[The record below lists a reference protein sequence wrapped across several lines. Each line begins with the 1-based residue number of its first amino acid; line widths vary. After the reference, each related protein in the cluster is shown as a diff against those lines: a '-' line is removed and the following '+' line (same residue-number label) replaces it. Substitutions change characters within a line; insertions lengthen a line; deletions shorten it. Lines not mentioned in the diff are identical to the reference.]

1 MPDRSAPRPRT
12 RRVPSR
18 ATARALVARAAQPI
32 QAFLATEAAGGALL
46 LLAALLALGWANSP
60 WSAAYERIIEA
71 STTIRFAGAALDV
84 DVHHVVNDGLMAI
97 FFFVVGLEIT
107 REVRTGELRDRRAA
121 AVPAIAAIGGMVVPA
136 LLYLV
141 LNAGTAAASGWG
153 VPMATDIAFAV
164 GVLTLAARS
173 APPGLRSF
181 LLSLAIVDDIGAI
194 VVIAVVYS
202 SGIEPI
208 PLLVAAAIVALLVA
222 HRRARRWRVSVHL
235 ALGLALWVAVAA
247 SGVHATIAGVL
258 LGLLT
263 PTTSGPDDG
272 ASPLVRLEER
282 FHPWTSYAIVPAFAF
297 ANAGI
302 HLSASAFADA
312 LTSPVT
318 LGVLL
323 GLVVGKVVGISLA
336 TWIAVRS
343 GLGRL
348 PEGVGWRGIVGAAA
362 VAGIG
367 FTVALFVAEL
377 AFADPVIADRAR
389 VGILLASVVSGAIGF
404 GVLRRVRA

>member
-1 MPDRSAPRPRT
+1 MSDRTEPRRRK
-12 RRVPSR
+12 RRVPPR
-18 ATARALVARAAQPI
+18 TTARALVSRAAQPI

-46 LLAALLALGWANSP
+46 LAAALLALGWANSP
-60 WSAAYERIIEA
+60 WSAAYERIVEA
-71 STTIRFAGAALDV
+71 STTVRVGGFALRL
-84 DVHHVVNDGLMAI
+84 DVHHVVNDGLMAV

-107 REVRTGELRDRRAA
+107 REVRSGELRDRRAA
-121 AVPAIAAIGGMVVPA
+121 AVPAVAALGGMVVPA
-136 LLYLV
+136 LVYLA
-141 LNAGTAAASGWG
+141 LNAGTPAAHGWG

-194 VVIAVVYS
+194 LVIAVVYS

-208 PLLVAAAIVALLVA
+208 PLLAACAIVTLLVA
-222 HRRARRWRVSVHL
+222 HRRARRWRVGVHL
-235 ALGLALWVAVAA
+235 GLGLALWVAVAA
-247 SGVHATIAGVL
+247 SGIHATIAGVL

-263 PTTSGPDDG
+263 PAGPGPDG
-272 ASPLVRLEER
+272 AVAPLVRLEER

-312 LTSPVT
+312 LSSPVT

-348 PEGVGWRGIVGAAA
+348 PDAVGWRGIIGAAA

-377 AFADPVIADRAR
+377 AFSDPAVADRAR
-389 VGILLASVVSGAIGF
+389 VGILLASVVAGVIGF
-404 GVLRRVRA
+404 GLLRRVRA